1 IAMDGGQRLAGPN
14 TFAGLTA
21 MTDQDWAEAR
31 ERSKAASESAKAE
44 RSV

>member
-1 IAMDGGQRLAGPN
+1 MDGGQRLAGPN

-21 MTDQDWAEAR
+21 MSDEDWAEAR
-31 ERSKAASESAKAE
+31 ERSKAASAAAKGQ